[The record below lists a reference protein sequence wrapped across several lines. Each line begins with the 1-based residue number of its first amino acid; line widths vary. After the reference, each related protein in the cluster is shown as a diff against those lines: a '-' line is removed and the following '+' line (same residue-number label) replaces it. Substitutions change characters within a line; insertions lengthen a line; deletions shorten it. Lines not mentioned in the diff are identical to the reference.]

1 MAYETAKFIHIL
13 GVVVLVGNVTA
24 TAMWKFFA
32 DRSGDPAIIGFSQ
45 RLITLTDWSLTVW
58 GVILTVV
65 GGYTA
70 AAIGRM
76 DLLSDRWLVI
86 GQMLLVLSGVMWLA
100 ILVPLQRRMARMA
113 RQFKSGTS
121 IPDEYFVASRAW
133 LAVGVAATVPLI
145 AAMWVM
151 VMKPY

>member
-13 GVVVLVGNVTA
+13 GVIVLVGNVTA

-32 DRSGDPAIIGFSQ
+32 DRSGDPGIVGFSQ
-45 RLITLTDWSLTVW
+45 HLVTITDWSLTFW

-65 GGYTA
+65 GGYGA

-76 DLLSDRWLVI
+76 NPLSDRWLI
-86 GQMLLVLSGVMWLA
+86 LGQALFLLSGVLWVA
-100 ILVPLQRRMARMA
+100 ILVPLQIRMARMA
-113 RQFKSGTS
+113 RRFRNGGS
-121 IPDEYFVASRAW
+121 IPDGYRMASRAW
-133 LAVGVAATVPLI
+133 LAVGIAATLPLI

-151 VMKPY
+151 VAKPY

>member
-32 DRSGDPAIIGFSQ
+32 DRSGDAGIVGFSQ
-45 RLITLTDWSLTVW
+45 RLVTLTDWSLTFW

-65 GGYTA
+65 GGYSA

-76 DLLSDRWLVI
+76 DVLSDRWLVI
-86 GQMLLVLSGVMWLA
+86 GQLLFLLSGVMWIG
-100 ILVPLQRRMARMA
+100 ILVPLQIRMARMA
-113 RQFKSGTS
+113 RQFKNSGA
-121 IPDEYFVASRAW
+121 IPDEYRVASRAW
-133 LAVGVAATVPLI
+133 LAVGIGATVPLI
-145 AAMWVM
+145 AATWVM
-151 VMKPY
+151 VTKPY